1 VLVVVVGALGFWW
14 FVLRD
19 DAPERAALPVRTEGT
34 EPAAPGT
41 AAATPDP
48 DGTWRVVPG
57 EEVFAG
63 YRIEE
68 LFGGETVK
76 KTAVGRTRSVTGT
89 MEIAG
94 GVVTS
99 ARVTADLTALT
110 SDSARRDETQRTQG
124 LQTDQF
130 PEATFTL
137 TEPIDLGEPPA
148 PGSPVTVTA
157 TGDLTLHG
165 VTRPVTLE
173 LQASWTGTVID
184 VAGGTRI
191 VLADFAIEPPRNPFV
206 TVDDVGEFEVQLSFE
221 RAP

>member
-1 VLVVVVGALGFWW
+1 
-14 FVLRD
+14 
-19 DAPERAALPVRTEGT
+19 
-34 EPAAPGT
+34 
-41 AAATPDP
+41 
-48 DGTWRVVPG
+48 
-57 EEVFAG
+57 
-63 YRIEE
+63 
-68 LFGGETVK
+68 
-76 KTAVGRTRSVTGT
+76 